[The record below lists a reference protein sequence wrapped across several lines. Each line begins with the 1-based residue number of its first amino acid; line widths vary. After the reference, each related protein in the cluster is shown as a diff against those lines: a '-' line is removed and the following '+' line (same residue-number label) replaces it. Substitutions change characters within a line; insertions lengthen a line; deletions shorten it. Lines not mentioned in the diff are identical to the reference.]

1 MRREPGLIAP
11 GWQLQSNL
19 PCAEFDSP
27 WAARVLAH
35 PIRDLLEGY
44 ALQERGLPVG
54 TRSIHDL
61 PAVSLPNPEAAA
73 IREQVDRLLAH
84 PLFSN
89 SKRYPVLLAHI
100 VDQTLRG
107 NAAEL
112 KERTIGIEVF
122 GRSPSYD
129 ANADPVVRITAGEVR
144 KRLMQY
150 YYDSAHDAELV
161 IELPI
166 GSYIPLFRAAE
177 IPPEPQLA
185 SPAPEA
191 AEAAPAPSA
200 HAPQRAPFRRWLL
213 LAFLIGLAIA
223 ASFAVGWTLRDFKDL
238 QPPSSIDRF
247 WAPITDGTTV
257 ATYCLG
263 EPSKNLD
270 TGSIN
275 SFDAPVNGTKPEP
288 LYFRLHLSGHL
299 ALADVITLTRTAAA
313 LETRHKAF
321 RVLPASEAGFAQL
334 REGPIVLIGGFDNIW
349 TLRVTQKLRFGF
361 ESKDGVAIITDRK
374 SPQQTSWATAWDLPY
389 EKLSRDY
396 AIVAR
401 IHDATTG
408 QPVIVAAGIS
418 EEGTEAAG
426 EILYNPVYLDS
437 LIAKL
442 PANWEHLNME
452 AVIETQVIEGHPG
465 PPTILAVE
473 TW

>member
-1 MRREPGLIAP
+1 M
-11 GWQLQSNL
+11 
-19 PCAEFDSP
+19 
-27 WAARVLAH
+27 
-35 PIRDLLEGY
+35 
-44 ALQERGLPVG
+44 PVG
-54 TRSIHDL
+54 TKSVQEAPQPT
-61 PAVSLPNPEAAA
+61 PALAAAA
-73 IREQVDRLLAH
+73 IREQLERLLAH

-89 SKRYPVLLAHI
+89 SKRYPVLLAYT
-100 VDQTLRG
+100 VEQTLKG
-107 NAAEL
+107 SGAEL
-112 KERTIGIEVF
+112 KERSIGIEVF
-122 GRSPSYD
+122 GRSPTYD

-144 KRLMQY
+144 KRLIQY
-150 YYDSAHDAELV
+150 YYDSAHDGELV
-161 IELPI
+161 IELPS
-166 GSYIPLFRAAE
+166 GSYVPQFRLPELPAQ
-177 IPPEPQLA
+177 PEPPPPLA
-185 SPAPEA
+185 ELVQPVPA
-191 AEAAPAPSA
+191 AAPAVPV
-200 HAPQRAPFRRWLL
+200 HRPAPRRRWLF
-213 LAFLIGLAIA
+213 LAFLSGLALA
-223 ASFAVGWTLRDFKDL
+223 ASFGIGWKLRDFHNF
-238 QPPSSIDRF
+238 QPPTSIDRF

-263 EPSKNLD
+263 EPARNLD
-270 TGSIN
+270 VGSIN
-275 SFDAPVNGTKPEP
+275 SFDAPAGGADPEP

-321 RVLPASEAGFAQL
+321 RVLPASEASFAQL

-361 ESKDGVAIITDRK
+361 ESKDGVAIIVDRK
-374 SPQQTSWATAWDLPY
+374 SPKQTSWATAWDLPY
-389 EKLSRDY
+389 QKLSRDY

-401 IHDATTG
+401 IHDNTTG

-442 PANWEHLNME
+442 PANWEQLNME

-465 PPTILAVE
+465 PPSILAVE

>member
-1 MRREPGLIAP
+1 MA
-11 GWQLQSNL
+11 
-19 PCAEFDSP
+19 
-27 WAARVLAH
+27 
-35 PIRDLLEGY
+35 
-44 ALQERGLPVG
+44 VG
-54 TRSIHDL
+54 TRSVQD
-61 PAVSLPNPEAAA
+61 PAQPAAGPEPAA
-73 IREQVDRLLAH
+73 IREQLERLLAH

-89 SKRYPVLLAHI
+89 SKRYPVLLAHT
-100 VDQTLRG
+100 VEQTLKG
-107 NAAEL
+107 NGTEL
-112 KERTIGIEVF
+112 KERSIGIDVF

-150 YYDSAHDAELV
+150 YYDSAHDGEVV

-166 GSYIPLFRAAE
+166 GSYVPQFHAPELPVQQELTPAIPESGAQSASSAPAAV
-177 IPPEPQLA
+177 PPG
-185 SPAPEA
+185 PAP
-191 AEAAPAPSA
+191 
-200 HAPQRAPFRRWLL
+200 RRRWLL
-213 LAFLIGLAIA
+213 LTFFSVLALGISFGL
-223 ASFAVGWTLRDFKDL
+223 GWQFRDLRDYK
-238 QPPSSIDRF
+238 PPSSIDRF
-247 WAPITDGTTV
+247 WAPITDGNTT

-263 EPSKNLD
+263 EPAKNLD
-270 TGSIN
+270 VGSIN
-275 SFDAPVNGTKPEP
+275 SLETPPQSGTQPEP

-321 RVLPASEAGFAQL
+321 RVLPASEASFAQL

-361 ESKDGVAIITDRK
+361 ESKDGVALIVDRK

-389 EKLSRDY
+389 QKLSRDY

-401 IHDATTG
+401 IHDNTTG

-442 PANWEHLNME
+442 PPNWEQLNME
-452 AVIETQVIEGHPG
+452 AVIETQVIQGHPG
-465 PPTILAVE
+465 PAE
-473 TW
+473 HSGR

>member
-1 MRREPGLIAP
+1 MPSGSKYAPEIGISNAVPEP
-11 GWQLQSNL
+11 Q
-19 PCAEFDSP
+19 
-27 WAARVLAH
+27 
-35 PIRDLLEGY
+35 
-44 ALQERGLPVG
+44 
-54 TRSIHDL
+54 
-61 PAVSLPNPEAAA
+61 A
-73 IREQVDRLLAH
+73 IREQLDRLLAH

-89 SKRYPVLLAHI
+89 SKRYPVLLAHT
-100 VDQTLRG
+100 VDQTLKG
-107 NAAEL
+107 NSAEL
-112 KERTIGIEVF
+112 KERSIGIEVF

-166 GSYIPLFRAAE
+166 GSYVPVFHPAAR
-177 IPPEPQLA
+177 PPEPELP
-185 SPAPEA
+185 SPFPEIG
-191 AEAAPAPSA
+191 EPSTNPPVSA
-200 HAPQRAPFRRWLL
+200 VSPVPLPSFRWLFVVVL
-213 LAFLIGLAIA
+213 VILAGALGLAA
-223 ASFAVGWTLRDFKDL
+223 GLRFRDL
-238 QPPSSIDRF
+238 QEVQPPSSIDRF
-247 WAPITDGTTV
+247 WAPITAGTTT

-263 EPSKNLD
+263 EPAKNLD
-270 TGSIN
+270 VGSIN
-275 SFDAPVNGTKPEP
+275 SFDAPVNGAKPEP

-361 ESKDGVAIITDRK
+361 ESKDGVAIIVDRK
-374 SPQQTSWATAWDLPY
+374 SQKQTTWATAWDLPY

-401 IHDATTG
+401 IRDNTTG
-408 QPVIVAAGIS
+408 QPVIIAAGIS

-437 LIAKL
+437 LISKL
-442 PANWEHLNME
+442 PPNWEQLNME

-465 PPTILAVE
+465 PPSILAVE